1 MFTTAF
7 WQDNHWQ
14 DFALRLLLL
23 AIIWLV
29 VWFVVRYIGRWV
41 LRLILRSRG
50 FTDDDGGFTLL
61 RRTLRALV
69 IITGILSSLAI
80 LGLTPLLASTLTTI
94 GIVGI
99 MVGLAVKD
107 VAANFVSGVLLLF
120 DRPFSLGDFVS
131 AGNVQGNVEIIS
143 LRSTRIR
150 TPEGPVVTIPNSV
163 IASNAIT
170 NYSLSRARR
179 VELTWKLPMDAD
191 IDAAS
196 RVLVELA
203 TADARVVAAPPP
215 AVTIGDVRD
224 DSFDLRLVTYVQS
237 EDWQAAQSDL
247 KRALVTRLAQQSNAA
262 NDST

>member
-7 WQDNHWQ
+7 WEDNHWEA
-14 DFALRLLLL
+14 FALRILLLVATWL
-23 AIIWLV
+23 AVWL
-29 VWFVVRYIGRWV
+29 VVRYIGRWV

-50 FTDDDGGFTLL
+50 FTDDAGGFTLL
-61 RRTLRALV
+61 RRTLKALV
-69 IITGILSSLAI
+69 ILTGILSSLAI

-107 VAANFVSGVLLLF
+107 VAANLVSGVLLLF
-120 DRPFSLGDFVS
+120 DRPFSPGDFVS
-131 AGNVQGNVEIIS
+131 AGNVQGNVEVIS

-163 IASNAIT
+163 IAANAIT

-179 VELTWKLPMDAD
+179 VELTWKLPLDGD
-191 IDAAS
+191 IEAATH
-196 RVLVELA
+196 VLVELA
-203 TADARVVAAPPP
+203 NADARVVATPPP
-215 AVTIGDVRD
+215 VVTIGDVRD

-237 EDWQAAQSDL
+237 DDWQAAQSDL
-247 KRALVTRLAQQSNAA
+247 KRALVARLAQQN
-262 NDST
+262 N

>member
-14 DFALRLLLL
+14 DFALRILLLVVTWL
-23 AIIWLV
+23 AVWL
-29 VWFVVRYIGRWV
+29 VVRYIGRWV

-61 RRTLRALV
+61 RRALKALV

-99 MVGLAVKD
+99 IVGLAVKD

-131 AGNVQGNVEIIS
+131 AGNVQGNVEVIS

-163 IASNAIT
+163 IAANAIT
-170 NYSLSRARR
+170 NYSMCRARR
-179 VELTWKLPMDAD
+179 VELTWKLPLDAD
-191 IDAAS
+191 IDAAT
-196 RVLVELA
+196 RMLLELA
-203 TADARVVAAPPP
+203 TADARVVSTPPP

-237 EDWQAAQSDL
+237 EDWQTAQSDL
-247 KRALVTRLAQQSNAA
+247 KRALVARLAEQKSQVQPN
-262 NDST
+262 